1 MNIKYILSATK
12 NSWRISVRMYYGKF
26 DLSLALPIFVENSS
40 DWDAESQQLANSSI
54 LNEKLLELKT
64 SILKQY
70 NLDFTQG
77 IIISK
82 KWLQNVVS
90 DAFNRPSGE
99 KNLINNDAEIYF
111 TDFGYWWIK
120 NHSANWKVSAKKFIS
135 KVQISQYK
143 KFLDQVAD
151 FEKSIGTK
159 LVLKDLSQDNI
170 YELANWYEENGYNSS
185 TIERTIGRLKFILN
199 RSFEHDIKTS
209 KVRNQRIYIEKED
222 DEIESVYLNEE
233 EIQSIFDLN
242 LEHDYELDNIRDNF
256 VLSLW
261 CGLRINDFMTRL
273 KTDNIKDGIISIKTQ
288 KTGSFV
294 KIPIHPMAKSILDK
308 RFGNLP
314 RKVDISEYNVK
325 IKVICQLANI
335 DNQVYGK
342 LWNSEKNR
350 KELTYAPKYKF
361 ISSHVARKS
370 LATNLSGKVSD
381 EVIMSAIGW
390 SSVSMKQHYDK
401 RSKTD
406 FANKLNEFWQ
416 SNK

>member
-1 MNIKYILSATK
+1 MNIKYVLSATK

-40 DWDAESQQLANSSI
+40 DWDVESQQLANSSI
-54 LNEKLLELKT
+54 LNEKILELKT

-77 IIISK
+77 ILFNK
-82 KWLQNVVS
+82 EWLKNVVS
-90 DAFNRPSGE
+90 DVFNRPSGE
-99 KNLINNDAEIYF
+99 KNLINNDVEIYF

-143 KFLDQVAD
+143 KFLDQVVE
-151 FEKSIGTK
+151 FEKSIGSK
-159 LVLKDLSQDNI
+159 FVLKDLNQDQI
-170 YELANWYEENGYNSS
+170 YEFANYLEENGYNSS
-185 TIERTIGRLKFILN
+185 TIERAIGRLKFILN
-199 RSFEHDIKTS
+199 RAFEHDIKTS

-233 EIQSIFDLN
+233 EIQKIFDLN

-256 VLSLW
+256 IISLW
-261 CGLRINDFMTRL
+261 SGLRINDFMTNL

-314 RKVDISEYNVK
+314 RKVDVSEYNIK
-325 IKVICQLANI
+325 IKTICQLANI

-342 LWNSEKNR
+342 LWNSEKKR

-361 ISSHVARKS
+361 VSSHIARKS

-381 EVIMSAIGW
+381 EVIMSALGW
-390 SSVSMKQHYDK
+390 SNVSMKQYYDK

-406 FANKLNEFWQ
+406 FADKLNEFWQ
-416 SNK
+416 SKK

>member
-40 DWDAESQQLANSSI
+40 DWDADAQQLANSSI

-77 IIISK
+77 ILFNRN
-82 KWLQNVVS
+82 WLQNVVS
-90 DAFNRPSGE
+90 DVFNRPSGE

-143 KFLDQVAD
+143 KFLDQVSE
-151 FEKSIGTK
+151 FEKSIGSK
-159 LVLKDLSQDNI
+159 LVLKDLSQDEI
-170 YELANWYEENGYNSS
+170 YEFANYLEENGYNSS
-185 TIERTIGRLKFILN
+185 TIERAIGRLKFILN

-222 DEIESVYLNEE
+222 DEIESVYLNEK
-233 EIQSIFDLN
+233 EIQAIYDLN
-242 LEHDYELDNIRDNF
+242 LDHDYELENIRDNF

-261 CGLRINDFMTRL
+261 FGLRIGDFMTNL
-273 KTDNIKDGIISIKTQ
+273 KTENIKDGFVSIKTQ

-294 KIPIHPMAKSILDK
+294 KLPIHPMAKSILDK

-314 RKVDISEYNVK
+314 RKIDVSEYNVK
-325 IKVICQLANI
+325 IKVICQLAEI

-342 LWNSEKNR
+342 LWNSEKKR

-370 LATNLSGKVSD
+370 LSTNLYGKVSD
-381 EVIMSAIGW
+381 EVIQNICGW
-390 SSVSMKQHYDK
+390 SNLTMVAHYNK
-401 RSKTD
+401 TSKTEY
-406 FANKLNEFWQ
+406 AETLKNYWNG
-416 SNK
+416 N

>member
-26 DLSLALPIFVENSS
+26 DLSLALPIFIENSS
-40 DWDAESQQLANSSI
+40 DWDSDAQQLANSSI

-77 IIISK
+77 VIISK
-82 KWLQNVVS
+82 KWIQNVVS
-90 DAFNRPSGE
+90 DVFNRPSGE

-143 KFLDQVAD
+143 KFLDQVVE
-151 FEKSIGTK
+151 FEKSIGSK
-159 LVLKDLSQDNI
+159 LVLKDLSQDNV
-170 YELANWYEENGYNSS
+170 YEFANYLEENGYNSS
-185 TIERTIGRLKFILN
+185 TIERAIGRMKFILN

-222 DEIESVYLNEE
+222 DEIESVYLNEK
-233 EIQSIFDLN
+233 EIQAIYDLN
-242 LEHDYELDNIRDNF
+242 LDHDYELENIRDNF

-261 CGLRINDFMTRL
+261 FGLRITDFMTNL
-273 KTDNIKDGIISIKTQ
+273 KTENIKDGFVSIKTQ

-294 KIPIHPMAKSILDK
+294 KLPIHPMAKSILDK

-314 RKVDISEYNVK
+314 RKVDVSEYNIK

-342 LWNSEKNR
+342 LWNPKTKR
-350 KELTYAPKYKF
+350 KELVYAPKYKF
-361 ISSHVARKS
+361 VSSHIARKS

-390 SSVSMKQHYDK
+390 SNVSMKQHYDK
-401 RSKTD
+401 TSKTEY
-406 FANKLNEFWQ
+406 AETLKNYWNG
-416 SNK
+416 N

>member
-26 DLSLALPIFVENSS
+26 DVSLALPIFVEKPF
-40 DWDAESQQLANSSI
+40 DWDADAQQLANSSI

-77 IIISK
+77 VIICK

-90 DAFNRPSGE
+90 DVFNRPSGE

-143 KFLDQVAD
+143 KFLDQVVE
-151 FEKSIGTK
+151 FEKSIGSK

-185 TIERTIGRLKFILN
+185 TIERAIGRMKFVLN
-199 RSFEHDIKTS
+199 RAFEHDIKTS

-222 DEIESVYLNEE
+222 DAPDKPYLTEKEINLIINKDFSFDPEL
-233 EIQSIFDLN
+233 EIAKQHYIILLFT
-242 LEHDYELDNIRDNF
+242 
-256 VLSLW
+256 
-261 CGLRINDFMTRL
+261 GLRGSDGLKKLDISNIENDL
-273 KTDNIKDGIISIKTQ
+273 IKIKTT
-288 KTGSFV
+288 KTGQTVVLPLHPEV
-294 KIPIHPMAKSILDK
+294 KKVIKQN
-308 RFGNLP
+308 FGNLP
-314 RKVDISEYNVK
+314 PKMSLSDFNVAIKK
-325 IKVICQLANI
+325 IAQVCEIDQLI
-335 DNQVYGK
+335 KGK
-342 LWNSEKNR
+342 LWDSEKRR
-350 KELTYAPKYKF
+350 KVLGVYKKYELL
-361 ISSHVARKS
+361 SSHSCRRGFVTLYK
-370 LATNLSGKVSD
+370 D
-381 EVIMSAIGW
+381 VISQDAMASILGW
-390 SSVSMKQHYDK
+390 STTEMLKVYNQT
-401 RSKTD
+401 SKEEY
-406 FANKLNEFWQ
+406 ASELEKFWK
-416 SNK
+416 NTN